1 VVAANPGNEEGTVSA
16 QETSRVRH
24 ATQVKRHP
32 VVHGLIWAFAAALG
46 FAIVFTQTA
55 VQQVEAR
62 IETHNVSP
70 LLGDDRPAPA
80 LPPDDAAKGRA
91 LNILLMG
98 SDDRSG
104 ENAAIGGKEAGQR
117 NDTTIIMHISADR
130 SRVELLSIPR
140 DSMVRLAQCERS
152 DGSTQKSYTGMFN
165 EAFANGGKFGSK
177 SDAAACTMR
186 TVESLTNIRIDHWA
200 VVDFV
205 GFQAM
210 VDAIGGVPMCIPKA
224 VKDKYSGLDLPAGP
238 QVLDGTEALQ
248 YARARHGTGFSGSD
262 LDRIDRQQI
271 LLKNLARKV
280 VGAEVLFNPKD
291 LFGFISAA
299 AQTVTMDEQL
309 GNIDG
314 YSVGL
319 GLSLRNLNTKT
330 GIVMATVPVKGYA
343 PDPNRVEFSA
353 AAAPIFAAMASDQPI
368 APLLD
373 KTSASPANDPEAG
386 QEPSTPASPGTD
398 GGTGT
403 EPPRETE
410 EEILASCAS

>member
-1 VVAANPGNEEGTVSA
+1 
-16 QETSRVRH
+16 
-24 ATQVKRHP
+24 VKRHP
-32 VVHGLIWAFAAALG
+32 VLHGLIWAFAALLG
-46 FAIVFTQTA
+46 FAVVLSQTF

-104 ENAAIGGKEAGQR
+104 ANAAIGGKEAGQR

-130 SRVELLSIPR
+130 TRVELLSIPR

-152 DGSTQKSYTGMFN
+152 DGSVQRSYTGMFN

-186 TVESLTNIRIDHWA
+186 TVESLTNIRINHWA
-200 VVDFV
+200 VVDFA

-210 VDAIGGVPMCIPKA
+210 VNAIGGVPMCIPEA
-224 VKDKYSGLDLPAGP
+224 VRDDYSGLNLAAGP
-238 QVLDGTEALQ
+238 QVLDGVQALQ

-262 LDRIDRQQI
+262 LDRIDRQQQ

-280 VGAEVLFNPKD
+280 VGAEVLFNPKE
-291 LFGFISAA
+291 LFAFISAT
-299 AQTVTMDEQL
+299 AQSVTMDEEL

-319 GLSLRNLNTKT
+319 GLSLRNLDPKA

-343 PDPNRVEFSA
+343 PNPNRVEFSA
-353 AAAPIFAAMASDQPI
+353 AAAPIFAAMAQDQPI

-373 KTSASPANDPEAG
+373 KNSASPANDPEATEG
-386 QEPSTPASPGTD
+386 PATPVSPGAD
-398 GGTGT
+398 GAM
-403 EPPRETE
+403 EPERESE
-410 EEILASCAS
+410 ADILASCLA